1 MYKVGQIYKMLRPVR
16 GSVENQLVLCIS
28 VEKDF
33 RFSADTMCRF
43 ICLNT
48 MNQIFLT
55 KDLAGYFVS
64 TESIK

>member
-1 MYKVGQIYKMLRPVR
+1 MHKVGQIYKMLRPVR
-16 GSVENQLVLCIS
+16 SVVENQLVLCIS

-33 RFSADTMCRF
+33 RFSAETMFRF

-48 MNQIFLT
+48 MNQIFLR
-55 KDLAGYFVS
+55 KGLAGYFVS